1 MAYKII
7 VKKRFT
13 NKVVRLLSYLEAEWS
28 KKVAD
33 DFLKEVEARLQTLS
47 EQPFIGTPSKVSD
60 NVRSILITKHNRI
73 YYRIKGSVMEI
84 VNMYDTRMN
93 PKNNPYNKK

>member
-13 NKVVRLLSYLEAEWS
+13 NKVVRLLNYLETQWGKS
-28 KKVAD
+28 VAD
-33 DFLKEVEARLQTLS
+33 NFLKKIENRLDTLS
-47 EQPFIGTPSKVSD
+47 EQPFIGVPSDVSQS
-60 NVRSILITKHNRI
+60 VRSILITKHNRL
-73 YYRIKGSVMEI
+73 YYRIKGNRIEV

-93 PKNNPYNKK
+93 PKSNPYNRK